1 MANNIVQQID
11 RLVDSRINNGT
22 GDVLPGM
29 SVASGTGQATY
40 GGNVGSRV
48 ALDSASI
55 RYNSTVGTLYGGI
68 YQYVFMTYTTTQPAR
83 GQLVFW
89 DLSVSDQLYQVNGD
103 AKPSAAIPTLIAG
116 VVIQT
121 TVTKNT
127 YAWMQIAGRASVSF
141 ITSPTLTTAG
151 YGVTAGISA
160 SPAST
165 CDNGTVLAASSA
177 GALQGVDTLIG
188 ISEATVTGA
197 AISLVQ
203 LNSSLIRR
211 I

>member
-1 MANNIVQQID
+1 MQQID
-11 RLVDSRINNGT
+11 RLVSSQLNYGT
-22 GDVLPGM
+22 GDAAPGM
-29 SVASGTGQATY
+29 SVVSGTGQATY
-40 GGNVGSRV
+40 SGNVGSRV

-68 YQYVFMTYTTTQPAR
+68 YQYVYMTYTTQQPAR

-103 AKPSAAIPTLIAG
+103 AKPSTSVPTLVAG

-127 YAWMQIAGRASVSF
+127 YAWMQIAGRASVLFDSASL
-141 ITSPTLTTAG
+141 TSAAAG
-151 YGVTAGISA
+151 NPVSAKISA
-160 SPAST
+160 TTPSTADVGFFPSTYAQGTANIGSAAVIGIAETLPATST
-165 CDNGTVLAASSA
+165 ISIV
-177 GALQGVDTLIG
+177 QLIG
-188 ISEATVTGA
+188 T
-197 AISLVQ
+197 L
-203 LNSSLIRR
+203 LRR

>member
-11 RLVDSRINNGT
+11 RLVNAALNYGT
-22 GDVLPGM
+22 GDAAPGM

-40 GGNVGSRV
+40 GGNVGARV

-55 RYNSTVGTLYGGI
+55 RSISSVGTLYGGI
-68 YQYVFMTYTTTQPAR
+68 YQYVYMTYTTTQPAR

-103 AKPSAAIPTLIAG
+103 AKPTAAIPTLIAG
-116 VVIQT
+116 VVIQA

-127 YAWMQIAGRASVSF
+127 YAWMQIAGRASVLPDSAVV
-141 ITSPTLTTAG
+141 SGTAG
-151 YGVTAGISA
+151 NGVSAKVTPSVPSTVDVGVTVVTATAPIG
-160 SPAST
+160 P
-165 CDNGTVLAASSA
+165 
-177 GALQGVDTLIG
+177 VDALIG
-188 ISEATVTGA
+188 IAEAAVTA
-197 AISLVQ
+197 STIFLCQ